1 MSART
6 SAPAGW
12 VTVAAAAAAL
22 TRAGDKID
30 ASNVSRYLARNS
42 DIPSRKDGR
51 CRFVDLAA
59 LMAHRNTSVFVG
71 DKRQAR
77 DLVDAMIEPTAP
89 ARRAAAPAEMEDED
103 ERAPPAGSELSQANL
118 ELKRL
123 QVREKQ
129 LEMRVR
135 EGELIEAA
143 EVQAVL
149 AGVVR
154 TLFPSWSVRKA
165 ASRPAMGAKSAPTSG
180 RPARRPRRRRR

>member
-1 MSART
+1 M
-6 SAPAGW
+6 
-12 VTVAAAAAAL
+12 
-22 TRAGDKID
+22 
-30 ASNVSRYLARNS
+30 
-42 DIPSRKDGR
+42 
-51 CRFVDLAA
+51 DLAA
-59 LMAHRNTSVFVG
+59 PTAHRNTSVLVG

-89 ARRAAAPAEMEDED
+89 ARRAAAAAEMEDED

-154 TLFPSWSVRKA
+154 TLVSELERQEGGLTA
-165 ASRPAMGAKSAPTSG
+165 AMGAKSAPTSG